1 MSDEK
6 SFFDKAKEFAS
17 NLGED
22 ISEGIEK
29 AGDFIEEKLG
39 GDSHEDAAGAV
50 EDAASSAGD
59 AVSDAASSAT
69 DAASDAASS
78 AGDAVSDAVDA
89 AKDAVSDATDG
100 S

>member
-6 SFFDKAKEFAS
+6 SFFDKAKEFAG

-22 ISEGIEK
+22 ISEHIEK
-29 AGDFIEEKLG
+29 AGDFIEDKLG
-39 GDSHEDAAGAV
+39 GDSHAEGA
-50 EDAASSAGD
+50 AGD
-59 AVSDAASSAT
+59 AAE
-69 DAASDAASS
+69 AASDAASS
-78 AGDAVSDAVDA
+78 DAVNA

>member
-6 SFFDKAKEFAS
+6 SFFDKAKDFAS

-39 GDSHEDAAGAV
+39 GDSHADAAS
-50 EDAASSAGD
+50 DAASSAGD

-69 DAASDAASS
+69 DAVSDAASS

-89 AKDAVSDATDG
+89 AKGAVSDATDG

>member
-6 SFFDKAKEFAS
+6 SFFDKAKEFAG

-22 ISEGIEK
+22 ISEHIEK
-29 AGDFIEEKLG
+29 AGDFIEDKLG
-39 GDSHEDAAGAV
+39 GDSHAEGAAGDAAEAAS
-50 EDAASSAGD
+50 DAASSATD
-59 AVSDAASSAT
+59 AVSDAASSA
-69 DAASDAASS
+69 SDA
-78 AGDAVSDAVDA
+78 AGDAVNA